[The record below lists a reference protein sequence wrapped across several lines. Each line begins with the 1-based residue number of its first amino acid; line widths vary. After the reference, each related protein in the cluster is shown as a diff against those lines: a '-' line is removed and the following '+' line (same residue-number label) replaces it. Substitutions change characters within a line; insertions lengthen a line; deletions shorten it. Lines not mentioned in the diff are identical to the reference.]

1 MDGERIGPYLI
12 DTQIGSGGMGTVYRA
27 RHIDTGE
34 LVALKVLPPAL
45 ARQEGFVQRFQ
56 REVEALR
63 QLQNPYIVR
72 FLDCGSERD
81 TYYLAMEYVMGENL
95 AQRLARER
103 RLPWQEAVQIGL
115 QLCTAL
121 KAAHDA
127 GVIHRDLKPSNV
139 LLTPEAHVK
148 LTDFGVAQLFSS
160 ERLTISG
167 GVIGTAEYMS
177 PEQAQGRRATNRSD
191 LYSLGAVLYAL
202 LTSRPPYTGV
212 TSVEILQKHCFGR
225 FDRPRRYATEIP
237 ARLDDLIAE
246 LLEKNPQKR
255 PPDAGIVARR
265 LRSILQRTLAQQAE
279 DSPELGTQDALS
291 ERPTAPAPGQAT
303 LLRNFIRD
311 EIRREEPQTWWQKLW
326 DNTAVLLT
334 LLIGLILLVWW
345 LETRRLTPEEHL
357 ARARAILAESPS
369 SAWFEARD
377 QHLRPL
383 LADDPQRW
391 RDQVQPLLEE
401 IALYELEQRI
411 TAPRRRLR
419 KSPLVSEPERLL
431 AEVRRLWNEGR
442 FGEAQHRLQTVQRLL
457 AADPQAEDYRKLAAR
472 WQASLAE
479 ISEEQSSS
487 LEYVRQM
494 LAHARALAEKQP
506 QQARE
511 LWQAILELYGNDPQ
525 LQSEIAEARRQ
536 LEQAQNEPT
545 PF

>member
-12 DTQIGSGGMGTVYRA
+12 ETQIGSGGMGTVYRA
-27 RHIDTGE
+27 RHSDTGDQ
-34 LVALKVLPPAL
+34 VALKVLPPAL
-45 ARQEGFVQRFQ
+45 AHQEGFVERFQ

-63 QLQNPYIVR
+63 QLHNPHIVR
-72 FLDCGSERD
+72 FLDSGSDRD
-81 TYYLAMEYVMGENL
+81 TYYLAMEYVSGENL
-95 AQRLARER
+95 AQRLGRVR

-139 LLTPEAHVK
+139 LLTPEGHVK

-191 LYSLGAVLYAL
+191 LYALGAVLYAL
-202 LTSRPPYTGV
+202 LTGRPPFTGA
-212 TSVEILQKHCFGR
+212 TSVEILQKHCFGQ
-225 FDRPRRYATEIP
+225 FDRPRRCVVEIP

-265 LRSILQRTLAQQAE
+265 LRSVLQRTLVQPAE
-279 DSPELGTQDALS
+279 DSPAPDSENALS
-291 ERPTAPAPGQAT
+291 DRPTAPAPGQAT
-303 LLRNFIRD
+303 ILRNFIRD
-311 EIRREEPQTWWQKLW
+311 EIRRDEPQTWWQKLW

-357 ARARAILAESPS
+357 ARARAILAEPPS

-377 QHLRPL
+377 QHLQPL
-383 LADDPQRW
+383 LDADPQRW
-391 RDQVQPLLEE
+391 SDQVQPLLEE

-419 KSPLVSEPERLL
+419 KSPLVPEPERLL
-431 AEVRRLWNEGR
+431 TEVRRLWEEGR
-442 FGEAQHRLQTVQRLL
+442 FGEAEHRLQIVQRLL

-479 ISEEQSSS
+479 ISAEQTSSI
-487 LEYVRQM
+487 EYVRQM
-494 LAHARALAEKQP
+494 LAQARTLAEKQP

-511 LWQAILELYGNDPQ
+511 LWQAIVELYGNDPR
-525 LQSEIAEARRQ
+525 LDTEIAEARRQ
-536 LEQAQNEPT
+536 LEQARSELAPY
-545 PF
+545 